1 MYELDYIMRIIKE
14 IVRTL
19 IKLLFNVDTEM
30 AEERLVE
37 DTESNLLY
45 SELCKLVDGGKM
57 CEAENRLY
65 DLMDSDRNNADLIA
79 VMTYS
84 YMNDKSDEFLIEHN
98 FSRAEVE
105 EGLKRI
111 AQKNGL
117 SGLDDIFRM

>member
-1 MYELDYIMRIIKE
+1 MYEQDYIMRIIKE

-19 IKLLFNVDTEM
+19 IKLLLNVDTEM

-37 DTESNLLY
+37 DTESNSLY
-45 SELCKLVDGGKM
+45 SELCKLVDGGKI

-84 YMNDKSDEFLIEHN
+84 YMNDKSDEFLREHN